1 MVAVVRPGLCEVGS
15 SVVARHASGGEVGPA
30 TRQARDL
37 LHAQQGSASAIQFL
51 RRFLPGM
58 WGFAVFCFVA
68 AVAVVPL
75 GGWQGL
81 LLALASVVPIQLAVL
96 WWMQRRAAPG
106 R

>member
-1 MVAVVRPGLCEVGS
+1 MC
-15 SVVARHASGGEVGPA
+15 
-30 TRQARDL
+30 
-37 LHAQQGSASAIQFL
+37 
-51 RRFLPGM
+51 
-58 WGFAVFCFVA
+58 GFAVFCFVA